1 MVLPMEHLRTVFHV
15 QTEQNPR
22 LSQREFTKRMS
33 RNGVETERKRPH
45 GAGRG
50 TNPISGIVTT
60 WQSNELE
67 LKRLQESY
75 FTEHDTKLLTV

>member
-1 MVLPMEHLRTVFHV
+1 MEHLRTVFHV

-22 LSQREFTKRMS
+22 LSQREFAKRMS
-33 RNGVETERKRPH
+33 RNGIETVRKRPF
-45 GAGRG
+45 GASSNTNVIRG
-50 TNPISGIVTT
+50 VLTK

-75 FTEHDTKLLTV
+75 FTEHDQKLLTV